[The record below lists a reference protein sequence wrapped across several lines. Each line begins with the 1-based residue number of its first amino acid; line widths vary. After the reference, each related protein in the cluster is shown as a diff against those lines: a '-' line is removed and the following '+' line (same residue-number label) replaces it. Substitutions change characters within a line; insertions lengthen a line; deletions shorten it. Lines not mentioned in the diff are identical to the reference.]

1 MLKTNNENGSSWK
14 DLLRIY
20 SKNGIQKSAEEQE
33 YEACNKFMEILN
45 EEKGKQTTI
54 PKFYFKKPM
63 NFNDLYFN
71 VKNEAKTRFLSARS
85 NEIPEKKSINI
96 SL

>member
-1 MLKTNNENGSSWK
+1 MQNNENGSSWK

-20 SKNGIQKSAEEQE
+20 KNNGEQKTAEEQE
-33 YEACNKFMEILN
+33 YEACNKFMDIIN
-45 EEKGKQTTI
+45 EEKGTQPTI
-54 PKFYFKKPM
+54 PRFYFKKPM

-85 NEIPEKKSINI
+85 MEIPEKKRKKLYINI
-96 SL
+96 